1 MSGPNWA
8 PAERVVPGIL
18 TDLMHMGTT
27 ATAAGLIE
35 QYKHI
40 DTRRY
45 LNLDAAG
52 RAWRLVADPDTE
64 DVAAWPVE
72 LRQAVAYVEG
82 AEGHS

>member
-8 PAERVVPGIL
+8 PAERVVPELL
-18 TDLMHMGTT
+18 TDLMHMRTVT
-27 ATAAGLIE
+27 TAAGPIE
-35 QYKHI
+35 QYKHAA
-40 DTRRY
+40 TRRY

-72 LRQAVAYVEG
+72 LRQAVSYVEG
-82 AEGHS
+82 A

>member
-1 MSGPNWA
+1 MSGPTWA
-8 PAERVVPGIL
+8 PAERVVPEL
-18 TDLMHMGTT
+18 LPDLMHMRTVTT
-27 ATAAGLIE
+27 AEQYEHIDIE

-64 DVAAWPVE
+64 DVAAEQVD

-82 AEGHS
+82 A